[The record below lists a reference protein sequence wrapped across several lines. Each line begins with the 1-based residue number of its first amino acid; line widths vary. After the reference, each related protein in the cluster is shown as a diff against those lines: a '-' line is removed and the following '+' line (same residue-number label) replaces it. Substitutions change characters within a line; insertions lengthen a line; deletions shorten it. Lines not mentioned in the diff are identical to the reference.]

1 MEEEFMES
9 ANELYREIVEQAPDG
24 VIVASIEGKILLWND
39 RAEAIFGYSRQEV
52 LGQSLDVIIPVE
64 LRKAHWDGFN
74 RAISEGRTRSS
85 GHAMITKSFQKTGN
99 KIYVDLSFAV
109 LKNPRGEVVGALA
122 IARDATER
130 YTEEKSQRAEL
141 NKLRKQFRSND

>member
-1 MEEEFMES
+1 MES

-24 VIVASIEGKILLWND
+24 VIVASIEGTILLWND
-39 RAEAIFGYSRQEV
+39 RAEIVFGYSRQEV
-52 LGQSLDVIIPVE
+52 LGQNLDVIIPVE
-64 LRKAHWDGFN
+64 LRKAHWERFN
-74 RAISEGRTRSS
+74 RAISEGRTKSS
-85 GHAMITKSFQKTGN
+85 GQAMITRSFQKTGN

-109 LKNPRGEVVGALA
+109 LKNSRGEVVGALA

-130 YTEEKSQRAEL
+130 YTEEKLQRAEL